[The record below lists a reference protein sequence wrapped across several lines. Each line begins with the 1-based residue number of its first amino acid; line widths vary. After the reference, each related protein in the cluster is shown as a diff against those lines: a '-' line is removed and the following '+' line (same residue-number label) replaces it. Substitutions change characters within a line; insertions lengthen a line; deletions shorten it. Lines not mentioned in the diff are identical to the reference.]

1 MTAQTPKLID
11 AAQRGN
17 LVPQF
22 SGHGISVVGA
32 RKSFGITKALDGCT
46 FKASLGEIHAIFGGN
61 GSGKSTLAKVIS
73 GVLPVDSGQVSI
85 LGKTPSVPH
94 EARALGIATV
104 FQEVLIADEC
114 SIVDNLF
121 LGGDSLWARSMSA
134 SEKSKT
140 AISLMEELTG
150 QHFDPE
156 LLAGALPLGLKQ
168 WITIGRALLRKPKV
182 LILDESSAALDL
194 DSTERLF
201 SKMRELRDQGSAVIM
216 VTHRIA
222 EMIRVCDK
230 VTVLRDGRDVGRLE
244 KSEITEKNLIELM
257 TGHEQAARVVLDA
270 AAIGPVSLRADG
282 LSIWKNSRAISFRL
296 NQGEILGVVGLDGQG
311 QSEFVR
317 VLAGIDQ
324 PFKSLPQ
331 VVNSEGQ
338 FVEIRSLSEAAKNGI
353 VYVSGDRKRE
363 GIFGNL
369 SIFENLTIPLYSRR
383 SIGGRAGIIDWRAL
397 FSIFQW
403 EKERLAIRMGERTNK
418 ITSLSGGNQQK
429 VLIGRAFSLS
439 PNIMLLNDPARG
451 IDIGAK
457 TELYVHLKEFTS
469 NGKSAIYLSSEIE
482 ELIGFCTR
490 VLVFRNG
497 SVFDEFTGTDINRST
512 ILAAMFGQP
521 RAHQRT
527 AEALPIMNVVSKSV
541 GQREESDTKD
551 KENAGVFS
559 LTSSAFTEGG
569 KIPSKFTEKSNI
581 SPSLSWVNPP
591 SGTRS
596 YALAVTDPDL
606 PEHLNFPRAFAH
618 WMVFN
623 IPSEITGLSEG
634 VSPTGEMPRGAREL
648 KSDFVTFK
656 IPGYETGYGG
666 PWPPDAAH
674 RYVFTLYALKVDSLD
689 ISDDADYIQFI
700 NAVLPKTISSASLI
714 GIYGPAVTPLP
725 GT

>member
-1 MTAQTPKLID
+1 MLTQIPKLTDAVKRGTPTPKFG
-11 AAQRGN
+11 GN
-17 LVPQF
+17 
-22 SGHGISVVGA
+22 GISVVDV

-46 FKASLGEIHAIFGGN
+46 FNASLGEIHAIFGGN

-73 GVLPVDSGQVSI
+73 GVLLVDSGQVSI
-85 LGKTPSVPH
+85 LGKTPSMPH

-114 SIVDNLF
+114 SILDNLF
-121 LGGDSLWARSMSA
+121 LGADSLWSRSMSTP
-134 SEKSKT
+134 EKNKA

-156 LLAGALPLGLKQ
+156 LLVGALPLGLKQ

-230 VTVLRDGRDVGRLE
+230 VTVLRDGRNVGQLE

-257 TGHEQAARVVLDA
+257 TGHEQAERADVDA
-270 AAIGPVSLRADG
+270 AAIGPITLRADG
-282 LSIWKNSRAISFRL
+282 LRIWKNSRAISFRL

-317 VLAGIDQ
+317 VLAGIDK
-324 PFKSLPQ
+324 PFKSPPQ

-338 FVEIRSLSEAAKNGI
+338 LDVIRSLSDATKSGI

-363 GIFGNL
+363 GIFANL
-369 SIFENLTIPLYSRR
+369 SIFENLTITLYNRKSL
-383 SIGGRAGIIDWRAL
+383 GGRAGIIDWRAL

-403 EKERLAIRMGERTNK
+403 EKDRLAIRMGEHTNK

-429 VLIGRAFSLS
+429 VLIGRAFSLN
-439 PNIMLLNDPARG
+439 PNIMVLNDPARG

-457 TELYVHLKEFTS
+457 TDLYVHLREFTS
-469 NGKSAIYLSSEIE
+469 GGKSAIYLSSEIE

-521 RAHQRT
+521 RSHQST
-527 AEALPIMNVVSKSV
+527 AEVAPLINLVSKSV
-541 GQREESDTKD
+541 KQSEKLDTEDEKI
-551 KENAGVFS
+551 ASVFT
-559 LTSSAFTEGG
+559 LTSSSFTEGG
-569 KIPSKFTEKSNI
+569 KIPSKYAEKSNI

-606 PEHLNFPRAFAH
+606 PEHFNFPRAFAH
-618 WMVFN
+618 WLVFN
-623 IPSEITGLSEG
+623 IASEITGLSEG
-634 VSPTGEMPRGAREL
+634 ISPGGEMPRGAREL

-689 ISDDADYIQFI
+689 ISNDSDYIQFI
-700 NAVLPKTISSASLI
+700 NAVLPVTINSASLV

-725 GT
+725 VA